1 MLSKL
6 PHEIVESIM
15 CLLSM
20 EEAVGTRMI
29 CRRWEKLWMNT
40 VRFTHRLDFHF
51 SRCDEGEKTTSS
63 IVNWVNQVM
72 KLHDHGQ
79 TLEDLTIKAC
89 NLNSDHSDHI
99 NRWIEFAAQKIVKN
113 LYLDFNT
120 KNSRSPTGQPY
131 SFVTNFPSLYWL
143 RELYINRIQ
152 VTKKVVDR
160 LFSKSPFLERFSLID
175 SPCLHK
181 LVIDSNSAP
190 NLKHLLVKRCKN
202 LQHLGIST
210 PILNTIDIGHLP
222 CLRHFFYRLQ
232 ISPTLTLA
240 ERFMFQYHMH
250 LLGQLKSLTSELTW
264 KQVTT

>member
-1 MLSKL
+1 MEYDFSPAKKTVPLREEQEDMDMLSKL

-72 KLHDHGQ
+72 KLDDHGQ

-181 LVIDSNSAP
+181 LVSHPSWHQIPTMTQLGHLDPVLFNVPASRCSGFLMAAP
-190 NLKHLLVKRCKN
+190 FLHTF
-202 LQHLGIST
+202 QIST
-210 PILNTIDIGHLP
+210 
-222 CLRHFFYRLQ
+222 
-232 ISPTLTLA
+232 
-240 ERFMFQYHMH
+240 
-250 LLGQLKSLTSELTW
+250 
-264 KQVTT
+264 